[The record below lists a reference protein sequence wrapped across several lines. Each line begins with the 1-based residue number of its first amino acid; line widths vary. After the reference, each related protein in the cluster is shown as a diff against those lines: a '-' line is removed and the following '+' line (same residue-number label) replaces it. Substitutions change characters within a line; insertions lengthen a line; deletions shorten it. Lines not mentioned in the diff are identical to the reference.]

1 MTNQLFLVLGLIVFY
16 FTTKTLLF
24 RSKKMERMTF
34 QRRYRKRKE
43 EREKDEKDQ
52 SLHQNRR

>member
-1 MTNQLFLVLGLIVFY
+1 
-16 FTTKTLLF
+16 
-24 RSKKMERMTF
+24 MERMTF